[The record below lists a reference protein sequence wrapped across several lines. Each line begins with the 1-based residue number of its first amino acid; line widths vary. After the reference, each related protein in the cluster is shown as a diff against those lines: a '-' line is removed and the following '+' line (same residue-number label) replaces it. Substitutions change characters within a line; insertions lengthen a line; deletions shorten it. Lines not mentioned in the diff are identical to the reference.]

1 MKKYLYNLTALLA
14 VLVFLTGCGAQRQV
28 SAPLERSM
36 PIPTGK
42 SYVIGFYNLENLFDT
57 VHDEGKN
64 DYEYLPD
71 GANQW
76 TETKY
81 RKKLSNMAQVIA
93 YGSENRLGLP
103 HTGVIITL
111 PVPGRS
117 IAEIWKD
124 PAISADRRIE
134 VKEIG
139 LKTLQNLQENGCDW
153 KSDCKPEH
161 IFITADDEVSLIDVE
176 RMRFQN
182 TPLAPAKC
190 DKQRERFLSLLD

>member
-1 MKKYLYNLTALLA
+1 MAH
-14 VLVFLTGCGAQRQV
+14 
-28 SAPLERSM
+28 LESL
-36 PIPTGK
+36 
-42 SYVIGFYNLENLFDT
+42 GF
-57 VHDEGKN
+57 
-64 DYEYLPD
+64 
-71 GANQW
+71 
-76 TETKY
+76 
-81 RKKLSNMAQVIA
+81 NMAQVIA

-139 LKTLQNLQENGCDW
+139 LKTLQTLQENGCDW

-182 TPLAPAKC
+182 TPLTPAKC